1 MKFTYLFAIIGLAG
15 TALAVAAPEPAAGI
29 VERDQEAQA
38 NEAATQGQEWGG
50 PGWGGGWGGR
60 GGGWGGGGRGG
71 GWGGRGGGW

>member
-1 MKFTYLFAIIGLAG
+1 MYIPVPNEP
-15 TALAVAAPEPAAGI
+15 TAVEI

-38 NEAATQGQEWGG
+38 NEAVTQGEEWGG
-50 PGWGGGWGGR
+50 PGRGGGGWGGGR